1 VVALGPR
8 ATSSSRRP
16 LEGRVVM
23 VTRAREQATGLAEEL
38 ERRGATA
45 VLAPAIRLGRAPRRT
60 LDHAVDEL
68 VAGGFAWALFT
79 SRAGVQAVVEALAGR
94 GLKADA
100 VRAELAAVGEGTAA
114 ALREAGVEPSMV
126 PETYTTFALSRAMP
140 RGSGRV
146 LLPRA
151 DIATGE
157 LEAAIAGKGW
167 TPVRVDAYRTTL
179 SRRMPAKAARALR
192 AGRVD
197 AVTFTSASTVD
208 GFVQMIGSPSDVIL
222 PKVVCIG
229 PVTARR
235 AQDCGLEVAGVAR
248 PHTIEGLIGAL
259 ERVLRRPDGRKEVG

>member
-1 VVALGPR
+1 L
-8 ATSSSRRP
+8 S

-23 VTRAREQATGLAEEL
+23 VTRAAEQASELAVEL

-45 VLAPAIRLGRAPRRT
+45 VLAPAIRLVRTRRGT

-68 VAGGFAWALFT
+68 LGGGFAWVLFT
-79 SRAGVQAVVEALAGR
+79 SRAGVDAVVEALSGR

-100 VRAELAAVGEGTAA
+100 IPAQLAAVGEGTAR
-114 ALREAGVEPSMV
+114 ALRRAGAEPSIV
-126 PETYTTFALSRAMP
+126 PQTYTTFALSRAMP

-157 LEAAIAGKGW
+157 LEGAMAAKGW
-167 TPVRVDAYRTTL
+167 TPVRIDAYRTTL
-179 SRRMPAKAARALR
+179 SRKMPGVAARALR
-192 AGRVD
+192 AGQVD

-208 GFVQMIGSPSDVIL
+208 GFVQMIAHSPGLSI

-235 AQDCGLEVAGVAR
+235 AQDHGLEVAGVAR

-259 ERVLRRPDGRKEVG
+259 ERVLRRTAGRKEVG